1 MYDEGVIATVRP
13 VLQCRTRRDVA
24 HVAKVLM
31 ERYVGRDWEQQ
42 ADMLLAARE
51 LQQEK
56 QLEEVRPVVTRPD
69 LASPDFDL

>member
-13 VLQCRTRRDVA
+13 VLQCRTRRDVTY
-24 HVAKVLM
+24 VAKVLM

-42 ADMLLAARE
+42 ADVLLAARE
-51 LQQEK
+51 LQLDK
-56 QLEEVRPVVTRPD
+56 QLEDIRPVVPRHD